1 MCIFT
6 RFRYLCLHEKFKIAL
21 ACDKAALNRNGVL
34 TCPDDPNPQID
45 DGKSHM
51 CGPRTYGIGVCAS
64 VHCAWHL
71 SILPL
76 GDYGDDKK
84 TGNSTNFED
93 DTEILDSP
101 EAREDRVA
109 RWYHLLNA
117 DQQLDHCKTEY
128 PLPYDQRSSA
138 GRALLEF
145 PYGAAVTPLDSLQW
159 QELNPKLLNPSMLQW
174 CVLHRV
180 LPASVVDGRKSK
192 TISPIQPT
200 AGPFKLAGS
209 HKCPKKH
216 GICKKCGAN
225 IGDRSL
231 REKTLA
237 HRQNVAITALENED
251 SAKQDLKGTV
261 WDPSVDLKWDD
272 EKSVYVKVQT
282 TINQDREFQT
292 QDEPYLASSSNSAFA
307 PPTAQ
312 PVNTSDIFYEQDTA
326 PLASDGLANSME
338 LGFPDGMDW
347 QDFAEAPTTTALVT
361 KTEAIAGNMYHPGLD
376 FPHASAGVP
385 PSSPPQQPDDRLRE
399 PFLFNP
405 SNSFTQDSAAT
416 AEHIDFASLGSGDVF
431 GDFDGDLSMD
441 VEDDDYNNQDETAS
455 EFALDLDFPSP
466 PSAQYT
472 AAADPYNA
480 NSITSQT
487 PGAIRSRATSTF
499 PAASY
504 EKQVEHFVAEQQIA
518 NDTDYQPPAET
529 LRVVVQM
536 VRQAAV
542 GSVARPSYDA
552 EANQI
557 FEMMMQHAIAGL
569 L

>member
-1 MCIFT
+1 
-6 RFRYLCLHEKFKIAL
+6 
-21 ACDKAALNRNGVL
+21 
-34 TCPDDPNPQID
+34 
-45 DGKSHM
+45 
-51 CGPRTYGIGVCAS
+51 
-64 VHCAWHL
+64 
-71 SILPL
+71 
-76 GDYGDDKK
+76 
-84 TGNSTNFED
+84 
-93 DTEILDSP
+93 
-101 EAREDRVA
+101 
-109 RWYHLLNA
+109 
-117 DQQLDHCKTEY
+117 
-128 PLPYDQRSSA
+128 
-138 GRALLEF
+138 
-145 PYGAAVTPLDSLQW
+145 
-159 QELNPKLLNPSMLQW
+159 
-174 CVLHRV
+174 
-180 LPASVVDGRKSK
+180 
-192 TISPIQPT
+192 
-200 AGPFKLAGS
+200 
-209 HKCPKKH
+209 
-216 GICKKCGAN
+216 
-225 IGDRSL
+225 
-231 REKTLA
+231 
-237 HRQNVAITALENED
+237 
-251 SAKQDLKGTV
+251 
-261 WDPSVDLKWDD
+261 
-272 EKSVYVKVQT
+272 
-282 TINQDREFQT
+282 
-292 QDEPYLASSSNSAFA
+292 
-307 PPTAQ
+307 
-312 PVNTSDIFYEQDTA
+312 
-326 PLASDGLANSME
+326 
-338 LGFPDGMDW
+338 
-347 QDFAEAPTTTALVT
+347 
-361 KTEAIAGNMYHPGLD
+361 MYHPGLD